1 MPAAWRDDSG
11 LRSSGE
17 PRGVVSLACVVR
29 ASEAPSMFVPL
40 NVPAKGE
47 WHWLDA
53 DALAAAAGAPPGTP
67 LLEAVAPDAGPP
79 GRDCSQRTR
88 RFVYGQ
94 PTNTFQVYY
103 FA

>member
-1 MPAAWRDDSG
+1 MVRGWVPAAWRDDSG

-53 DALAAAAGAPPGTP
+53 DALAAQLTP
-67 LLEAVAPDAGPP
+67 VIKPQQLSLFG
-79 GRDCSQRTR
+79 
-88 RFVYGQ
+88 
-94 PTNTFQVYY
+94 
-103 FA
+103 